1 MENTKKLTYSI
12 NQMPF
17 LVKGIFFVLWFVLAQ
32 NAYGQFFDSI
42 QTSLEHPP
50 RPEVKFDSRNSFIG
64 ARYARIYGIKAGLD
78 YNGTFKFG
86 LGYNW
91 LSSDVFRT
99 MSIRNSRGEVEEVK
113 AQYTFNYLSPYAEY
127 VFYKKE
133 PWNIS
138 VSALLGFGR
147 ANYAYFDSYWVHT
160 STNPDFVM
168 VYEPYMTARY
178 RLFKYIG
185 VGAGVGY
192 RLAVSQD
199 KFSKS
204 RLNSPI
210 YVIKLRLYL
219 ADLYRDLM

>member
-1 MENTKKLTYSI
+1 
-12 NQMPF
+12 MPF
-17 LVKGIFFVLWFVLAQ
+17 LVKGFFFVLCFSNGGEAR
-32 NAYGQFFDSI
+32 AQFFDSI
-42 QTSLEHPP
+42 QTAVKYPP
-50 RPEVKFDSRNSFIG
+50 RLEVKFDSRNSFIG
-64 ARYARIYGIKAGLD
+64 SRYARIYGVKVGLD
-78 YNGTFKFG
+78 YNGTFNFG

-91 LSSDVFRT
+91 LSSDVFSNMT
-99 MSIRNSRGEVEEVK
+99 ITNSRGELEEVK
-113 AQYTFNYLSPYAEY
+113 AQYAFNYISPYAEY

-147 ANYAYFDSYWVHT
+147 ASFSYFDSYWVHT
-160 STNPDFVM
+160 TTNPDLVV

-192 RLAVSQD
+192 RLALSED
-199 KFSKS
+199 KFSRN

-210 YVIKLRLYL
+210 YVLKFRLYL
-219 ADLYRDLM
+219 VDLYKDLM